1 VGDLEESIDA
11 DTWEAGAGLPAPSPP
26 FPLPPPPVEPA
37 PRASSGAVFR
47 LVVAGVAAV
56 GIATAGVLVSASR
69 DGIDYPDEW
78 DPRVADLADFVEGER
93 GESFEHPVAVDFL
106 TPEEYSERTRSDE
119 SELTLEDEE
128 SLEAAAALFRAFG
141 LAEGEVDL
149 FGSSND
155 IADTGTLAFYD
166 PVSDSVTV
174 RGTELTV
181 ELRVTLVHELT
192 HALQDQIV
200 DLVEMQ
206 EDAGE
211 MGSTAV
217 RGLIEGDAVLVE
229 RGYVDQVL
237 TADERSAYETASV
250 SASDQA
256 TADLGDVPAA
266 LLAFFGAPYAF
277 GPPFVLV
284 AEAEGDVDAVFRVP
298 PDTDEHLMAPSRYL
312 ADDDPRDIG
321 TPDVDDDV
329 EVLDD
334 GSVGSLAWFLT
345 LAERIDPFQAMT
357 AVDGWGGDAY
367 VLSDDGDST
376 CVRAV
381 VYGDTERDVEELTT
395 ALETWAASLPAGMAK
410 VTATD
415 DGGVDVASCDPG
427 DAADLDVTGRGADAL
442 AVPVTRSYL
451 FADAVTVFDPEDA
464 FCVADAAV
472 RGLTLEQL
480 ADPAGTVFTDGTFD
494 AISRMAIQ
502 GCGLV

>member
-1 VGDLEESIDA
+1 M
-11 DTWEAGAGLPAPSPP
+11 
-26 FPLPPPPVEPA
+26 
-37 PRASSGAVFR
+37 FR

-56 GIATAGVLVSASR
+56 GIATGGVLVSSSR
-69 DGIDYPDEW
+69 DDGIDYPDEW
-78 DPRVADLADFVEGER
+78 DPRVADLAGFVEGER
-93 GESFEHPVAVDFL
+93 GESFEHPVTVEFL
-106 TPEEYSERTRSDE
+106 TPEEYSERTRSDA

-149 FGSSND
+149 FDSSND

-174 RGTELTV
+174 RGTDLTV
-181 ELRVTLVHELT
+181 DLRVTLVHELT

-200 DLVEMQ
+200 DLVDMQ
-206 EDAGE
+206 ADAGE

-229 RGYVDQVL
+229 QAYVDQVL
-237 TADERSAYETASV
+237 TDDERTAYETASV

-256 TADLGDVPAA
+256 TADLGDVPAS

-277 GPPFVLV
+277 GPPFVLAAQ
-284 AEAEGDVDAVFRVP
+284 AERDIDAVFRVP
-298 PDTDEHLMAPSRYL
+298 PETDEHLMDPARYL
-312 ADDDPRDIG
+312 ADDEPLEIS
-321 TPDVDDDV
+321 TPDVDEDL
-329 EVLDD
+329 EVLDE

-357 AVDGWGGDAY
+357 AIDGWGGDAY
-367 VLSDDGDST
+367 VLSDDGDRT

-381 VYGDTERDVEELTT
+381 AYGDTERDVEELTT
-395 ALETWAASLPAGMAK
+395 ALEAWAASLPAGMAT

-415 DGGVDVASCDPG
+415 DGGVDVESCDPG

-451 FADAVTVFDPEDA
+451 FADAVTVFDPDDA

-472 RGLTLEQL
+472 RGLTLDQL
-480 ADPAGTVFTDGTFD
+480 SDPTGTVFTDGTFD

-502 GCGLV
+502 ACGLA

>member
-1 VGDLEESIDA
+1 ML
-11 DTWEAGAGLPAPSPP
+11 
-26 FPLPPPPVEPA
+26 
-37 PRASSGAVFR
+37 R

-69 DGIDYPDEW
+69 DDGIDYPDEW

-181 ELRVTLVHELT
+181 DLRVTLVHELT

-211 MGSTAV
+211 MRQHRGPRTDRRRRRARRAGLRRPGADSPTSAVPTRPRASAHPTRRRPTSATCRLPAGLLRRAV
-217 RGLIEGDAVLVE
+217 RLRPAVRPRR
-229 RGYVDQVL
+229 RGRARHRRRL
-237 TADERSAYETASV
+237 PR
-250 SASDQA
+250 
-256 TADLGDVPAA
+256 
-266 LLAFFGAPYAF
+266 
-277 GPPFVLV
+277 PP
-284 AEAEGDVDAVFRVP
+284 E
-298 PDTDEHLMAPSRYL
+298 TDEHLMDPSRYL
-312 ADDDPRDIG
+312 ADDDPLDVSA
-321 TPDVDDDV
+321 PDVDDDL

-367 VLSDDGDST
+367 VLSDDGDRT

-381 VYGDTERDVEELTT
+381 AYGDTERDVEELTT
-395 ALETWAASLPAGMAK
+395 AA
-410 VTATD
+410 
-415 DGGVDVASCDPG
+415 GGVGGVAAGRHGEG
-427 DAADLDVTGRGADAL
+427 DGHRRRWGRRG
-442 AVPVTRSYL
+442 V
-451 FADAVTVFDPEDA
+451 
-464 FCVADAAV
+464 V
-472 RGLTLEQL
+472 R
-480 ADPAGTVFTDGTFD
+480 P
-494 AISRMAIQ
+494 RR
-502 GCGLV
+502 